1 MKTNLRVMLMLVLLF
16 AFLSISSHAQ
26 AQTVSGKVVSA
37 EDGAGL
43 PGVNVVLQGT
53 TIGTVTD
60 IDGNYS
66 LDAPGSGTLVFSFIG
81 FETQEVPILNRSV
94 VDVRLASDVQQLS
107 EVVVTALGIVREER
121 SLGYSAQEIGA
132 DELNK
137 TRESNVV
144 NALSGKV
151 AGVQVTG
158 SGGALGGS
166 SRITIRGV
174 NSISG
179 NNQPLFVVDGVPMA
193 NDNYTDANQRS
204 GRGGYDFGNFAQ
216 DISPDDI
223 STISVLKGPSA
234 AALYGNRAANGV
246 ILITTKSGRG
256 SQGIGVSLNSS
267 VTFETTYS
275 FPKYQNLYGG
285 GAGPFT
291 KNAEGQYVARYDV
304 DASWGPRLDGRPV
317 RQWYSYYEDDP
328 DFGRETPWVAHPN
341 NIEDFFE
348 TGVTFSNNIALT
360 GGNDKA
366 SFRLSYTNIDQKG
379 TLPVSS
385 LERNSLNF
393 RGSANFTEKFRA
405 DVGVIYTK
413 NNTDGL
419 PGTGYDGMNVMQQFN
434 HFGQRQL
441 DMNKLK
447 HYQMADGTQRGW
459 NLIDAGNS
467 YDMIYSNNPYWVRHK
482 YRGFNDRDRLIGNV
496 GLTYDFTDW
505 LSLSAGASTDY
516 YLDRREDYIAE
527 GSSLGD
533 KPFNYTEGIREYQ
546 ENNYNFL
553 FRMDKNITDQFSLG
567 ATFGGNKMRRTFFRN
582 VGSTV
587 DGLQVPGV
595 YTISNSV
602 GRPNIDDYREEK
614 EVNSFFGSVT
624 LGFLDMV
631 YLDASLRND
640 WSSTL
645 PVDNNSY
652 LYPAVSGSF
661 VFTELAPINT
671 SSVLTFGKLRGGW
684 ARAGNDTEPYRLGI
698 NYVGKQPYG
707 SNPNYSVPVTL
718 NNADLKNETT
728 DSWEVGAEL
737 QLFQNR
743 LGLDVTYYNKVT
755 KDQIIVADV
764 SPTSGYWASVL
775 NAGEMTNKGWEVL
788 LTGSPVDVEN
798 GLRWDI
804 IVNWST
810 YENEVVELAPG
821 LDTYVLGSAPFQS
834 GNIVAQ
840 EGKKYGT
847 ITGYG
852 FLRDE
857 NGNKIVDEDGYYK
870 RTEELVDLGS
880 FLPDWNGGITNT
892 FTYGGASLS
901 VLVDG
906 QYGGSIFSLSN
917 LWGKYSGLF
926 EETAENN
933 IRETGVIADGVRE
946 DGSVNDQV
954 ISAESFWAQTYQ
966 LDEAEVYD
974 ASFIK
979 LREVRLGYTLPN
991 AWFNNTPFR
1000 NVNLSIIG
1008 RNLATLYKRVPH
1020 IDPETALSSGN
1031 LQGIEA
1037 GQIPPARSIGFNLS
1051 VNL

>member
-1 MKTNLRVMLMLVLLF
+1 MKANLRITLILLLLPAF
-16 AFLSISSHAQ
+16 FLSSYAQ
-26 AQTVSGKVVSA
+26 AQAVSGKVTSA
-37 EDGAGL
+37 DDGEAL

-66 LDAPGSGTLVFSFIG
+66 LDAPGNGTLVFSFIG
-81 FETQEVPILNRSV
+81 FATQQVAISNRSV
-94 VDVRLASDVQQLS
+94 LDVQLLSDVQQLS

-121 SLGYSAQEIGA
+121 SLGYSTQEVGA
-132 DELNK
+132 EELNK
-137 TRESNVV
+137 TRESNVI

-151 AGVQVTG
+151 AGVQITG
-158 SGGALGGS
+158 SGGSLGGS
-166 SRITIRGV
+166 SRITIRGI

-204 GRGGYDFGNFAQ
+204 GRGGYDYGNFAQ

-223 STISVLKGPSA
+223 QTVSVLKGPSA

-246 ILITTKSGRG
+246 ILITTKSGKG
-256 SQGIGVSLNSS
+256 AQGIGISVNSG
-267 VTFETTYS
+267 VTLEKIYA
-275 FPKYQNLYGG
+275 FPNYQNLYGG

-291 KNAEGQYVARYDV
+291 KNSDGQYVARYDV

-328 DFGRETPWVAHPN
+328 DYGRETPWVAHPD
-341 NIEDFFE
+341 NIKDFFE
-348 TGVTFSNNIALT
+348 TGVTFTNNVALT
-360 GGNDKA
+360 AGNDKA
-366 SFRLSYTNIDQKG
+366 NFRLSYTNIKQKG
-379 TLPVSS
+379 TLPVST

-393 RGSANFTEKFRA
+393 KGAAKFTDKFSAEI
-405 DVGVIYTK
+405 GVIYTK

-419 PGTGYDGMNVMQQFN
+419 PGTGYDGVNVMQQFN

-441 DMNKLK
+441 DMDRLK
-447 HYQMADGTQRGW
+447 NYKTADGTQRGW
-459 NLIDAGNS
+459 NLMDPEAGFE
-467 YDMIYSNNPYWVRHK
+467 MIYSNNPYWVRHN
-482 YRGFNDRDRLIGNV
+482 YRGFNDRDRLIGNIN
-496 GLTYDFTDW
+496 LTYEFTDW
-505 LSLSAGASTDY
+505 LSLSAGSSTDY
-516 YLDRREDYIAE
+516 YQDRRENYIAE
-527 GSSLGD
+527 GSALGD
-533 KPFNYTEGIREYQ
+533 KPFNYSEGIREYQ

-553 FRMDKNITDQFSLG
+553 LRLDKNINEQFSLG
-567 ATFGGNKMRRTFFRN
+567 VTFGGNKLRRTFFRN
-582 VGSTV
+582 VGTTV

-595 YTISNSV
+595 YTVTNSV
-602 GRPNIDDYREEK
+602 GRPNIDDYKEKK

-624 LGFLDMV
+624 LGFMDML

-645 PVDNNSY
+645 PTDNNSY
-652 LYPAVSGSF
+652 LYPAVSASF
-661 VFTELAPINT
+661 VFTELAPLQNGN
-671 SSVLTFGKLRGGW
+671 VLTFGKLRGGW

-698 NYVGKQPYG
+698 NYVGKQPFG

-718 NNADLKNETT
+718 NNANLKNETT
-728 DSWEVGAEL
+728 DSWEVGTEL
-737 QLFQNR
+737 QFFQNR
-743 LGLDVTYYNKVT
+743 LGLDLTYYNKVT

-788 LTGSPVDVEN
+788 LTGTPVDITD
-798 GLRWDI
+798 GFRWDI
-804 IVNWST
+804 TVNWST

-821 LDTYVLGSAPFQS
+821 LDTYILGNAPFQS
-834 GNIVAQ
+834 GNIVAE

-852 FLRDE
+852 FLRNED
-857 NGNKIVDEDGYYK
+857 GNKIIDEDGYYK
-870 RTEELVDLGS
+870 RTEELIDLGS
-880 FLPDWNGGITNT
+880 FLPDWNGGITNS
-892 FTYGGASLS
+892 FNYKGVNLS
-901 VLVDG
+901 VLVDA

-926 EETAENN
+926 EETAADN
-933 IRETGVIADGVRE
+933 IREIGVIADGVKE
-946 DGSVNDQV
+946 DGSPNDQV

-974 ASFIK
+974 ASFVK
-979 LREVRLGYTLPN
+979 LREMRLGYTLPN
-991 AWFNNTPFR
+991 HWFRNTPFR
-1000 NVNLSIIG
+1000 NINLSLIG
-1008 RNLATLYKRVPH
+1008 RNLAILYKKVPN

>member
-1 MKTNLRVMLMLVLLF
+1 MKANLRIIPILLLLP
-16 AFLSISSHAQ
+16 AFFLCSNAQ
-26 AQTVSGKVVSA
+26 AQTVSGKVSSA
-37 EDGAGL
+37 DDGGAL

-81 FETQEVPILNRSV
+81 FETQEVPISNRSV
-94 VDVRLASDVQQLS
+94 IDIQLSSDVQQLS

-121 SLGYSAQEIGA
+121 SLGYSTQEIGA
-132 DELNK
+132 EELNK
-137 TRESNVV
+137 TRETNVV

-151 AGVQVTG
+151 AGVQITG
-158 SGGALGGS
+158 SGGTLGGS
-166 SRITIRGV
+166 SRITIRGI

-193 NDNYTDANQRS
+193 NDNFTDANQRS
-204 GRGGYDFGNFAQ
+204 GGGGYDYGNFAQ

-223 STISVLKGPSA
+223 KTISVLKGPSA

-246 ILITTKSGRG
+246 ILITTKSGKG
-256 SQGIGVSLNSS
+256 AQGIGVSINSG
-267 VTFETTYS
+267 VTLDQIYA
-275 FPKYQNLYGG
+275 FPNYQNLYGG
-285 GAGPFT
+285 GAGPFS
-291 KNAEGQYVARYDV
+291 KNDEGQYVARYDV

-328 DFGRETPWVAHPN
+328 DYGKETPWVAHPD
-341 NIEDFFE
+341 NIKDFFE

-360 GGNDKA
+360 AGNDKA
-366 SFRLSYTNIDQKG
+366 NFRLSYTNIQQKG
-379 TLPVSS
+379 TLPVST

-393 RGSANFTEKFRA
+393 RGSANFTDKLNA
-405 DVGVIYTK
+405 SVGVIYTK

-419 PGTGYDGMNVMQQFN
+419 PGTGYDGVNVMQQFN

-441 DMNKLK
+441 DMDRLRNYK
-447 HYQMADGTQRGW
+447 MADGTQRGW
-459 NLIDAGNS
+459 NLMNPGTN
-467 YDMIYSNNPYWVRHK
+467 YDMIYSNNPYWVRHN
-482 YRGFNDRDRLIGNV
+482 YRALNDRDRLIGNID
-496 GLTYDFTDW
+496 LTYEFTDW

-516 YLDRREDYIAE
+516 YLDRRESYIAE
-527 GSSLGD
+527 GSALGD
-533 KPFNYTEGIREYQ
+533 KPFNYSEGIREYQ

-553 FRMDKNITDQFSLG
+553 LRLDKDLNEQFSLG
-567 ATFGGNKMRRTFFRN
+567 ATFGGNKLRRTFFRN
-582 VGSTV
+582 VGTTV

-595 YTISNSV
+595 YTVTNSV
-602 GRPNIDDYREEK
+602 GRPNIDDYKEEK
-614 EVNSFFGSVT
+614 EINSFFGSVT
-624 LGFLDMV
+624 LGFIDMI
-631 YLDASLRND
+631 YIDASLRND

-645 PVDNNSY
+645 PLNNNSY

-661 VFTELAPINT
+661 VFTELTPIRN
-671 SSVLTFGKLRGGW
+671 SRVLTFGKLRGGW

-698 NYVGKQPYG
+698 NYTGKQPFG

-718 NNADLKNETT
+718 NNVNLKNETT
-728 DSWEVGAEL
+728 DSWEVGTEL
-737 QLFQNR
+737 RFFQNR
-743 LGLDVTYYNKVT
+743 LGLDLTYYSKVT

-775 NAGEMTNKGWEVL
+775 NAGKMTNKGWEVL
-788 LTGSPVDVEN
+788 LTGTPVEITN
-798 GLRWDI
+798 GFRWDI
-804 IVNWST
+804 TVNWST

-821 LDTYVLGSAPFQS
+821 LNTYILGRAPFQS
-834 GNIVAQ
+834 GNIVAE

-852 FLRDE
+852 FLRHE
-857 NGNKIVDEDGYYK
+857 NGSKMIDKDGKYL

-892 FTYGGASLS
+892 FNYKGASLS
-901 VLVDG
+901 VLVDA
-906 QYGGSIFSLSN
+906 QYGGNIFSVSN
-917 LWGKYSGLF
+917 LWGKYSGMF
-926 EETAENN
+926 EETVADN
-933 IRETGVIADGVRE
+933 IREVGVIADGVKE
-946 DGSVNDQV
+946 DGSPNDQV
-954 ISAESFWAQTYQ
+954 LSAETYWSQAYQ

-974 ASFIK
+974 ASFVK

-991 AWFNNTPFR
+991 IWFRNTPFR
-1000 NVNLSIIG
+1000 DINLSLIG
-1008 RNLATLYKRVPH
+1008 RNLAILYKKVPH
-1020 IDPETALSSGN
+1020 IDPETTLSSGN